1 MGKWSRRGKNWLCA
15 DGRFIRGVNQIW
27 IDAQLAALQKAGE
40 IYSLLGDKRHNANNS
55 AKWKVQLIPVIRVPQ
70 FFPERSPLLN
80 SSMQIHRLSAL
91 SDNYIFLLYDPDRR
105 IAAVVDPA
113 DANPVLQCLRSLEAE
128 LVAIFN
134 THHHGD
140 HVGGNVELLRHYP
153 EATVYGG
160 TEDRGRIPG
169 QKVFLQEGDRVS
181 FGDRTAEVFFVPGH
195 TRAHIAY
202 YFPPAQAGETGE
214 LFCGDT
220 LFAGGCGR
228 LFEGT
233 PAQMVNSL
241 SKLRSLPDC
250 TRVWCAHEY
259 TLKNLQFALT
269 VDAQNADLQ
278 SRVESVQRDRQQ
290 GNATVPSL
298 LGIEKLTNPFL
309 RWDQPSLQQAAQH
322 SDPIRTFAR
331 LRGMKDQF

>member
-1 MGKWSRRGKNWLCA
+1 
-15 DGRFIRGVNQIW
+15 
-27 IDAQLAALQKAGE
+27 
-40 IYSLLGDKRHNANNS
+40 
-55 AKWKVQLIPVIRVPQ
+55 
-70 FFPERSPLLN
+70 
-80 SSMQIHRLSAL
+80 MQIYRLAAL
-91 SDNYIFLLYDPDRR
+91 SDNYIFLLHDAERQ

-113 DANPVLQCLRSLEAE
+113 EAEPVLHQLDLLQAD

-140 HVGGNVELLRHYP
+140 HVGGNAALQRHFP
-153 EATVYGG
+153 QTVVYGG
-160 TEDRGRIPG
+160 ADDRGRIPG
-169 QKVFLQEGDRVS
+169 QQVFLREGEQVK
-181 FGDRTAEVFFVPGH
+181 FGERSATVLFVPGH

-202 YFPPAQAGETGE
+202 YFAPQQPDEAGE

-233 PAQMVNSL
+233 PSQMVNSL
-241 SKLRSLPDC
+241 SKLRALPDQ

-269 VDAQNADLQ
+269 VDEQNPDLQ
-278 SRVESVQRDRQQ
+278 RRFEQTKALRQQ
-290 GNATVPSL
+290 SQATVPSW
-298 LGIEKLTNPFL
+298 LGDEKQTNPFL
-309 RWDQPSLQQAAQH
+309 RWDQPNLQAKVKSQDSTQ
-322 SDPIRTFAR
+322 TFAR